1 MMDLNKL
8 FLSLFVMLLLFNFYS
23 FAQDK
28 DLQEIESDFYFDAIV
43 FKSNKEPLNRIDVY
57 TLIPYQR
64 LEFTKINNQFVAK
77 YELII
82 NISDSNYRKV
92 ESKKISHSVLAQ
104 DYSVSQGGSGEFAYH
119 QSVFYLNNGK
129 YNIEVILYDLKSN
142 RQFKKNRIINSV
154 NFSDFNL
161 ALSGILLVSS
171 IEEKEKK
178 FIITPHIS
186 DNVSDI
192 YQGFFAFFEVYNKVA
207 KDTLDFIY
215 QLLDKNSNLKFQSPK
230 IQRLIDYGS
239 NQTYLRISLPK
250 DLKQGSY
257 ILRVIALKRTFSDLV
272 NPSDYLAAAERSIKF
287 FPSFAGVI
295 LKDLNKSIKQLRYVA
310 NQSDYE
316 YIESAPTTEEKQK
329 RFEEFWKKIDPS
341 PNTDRNEAFE
351 EYYARIDYAN
361 KNFRSYNEGWL
372 TDKGMVYIIFGP
384 PYDIQ
389 TATNYND
396 GRIYEK
402 WIYSDNRQFIFVDN
416 TGFGDFRLYS
426 PLTVTEKYR
435 YRR

>member
-1 MMDLNKL
+1 MKRLNFFSKL
-8 FLSLFVMLLLFNFYS
+8 FIILIFISTCIYAEDRDVP
-23 FAQDK
+23 DT
-28 DLQEIESDFYFDAIV
+28 ESDFYFDAVV
-43 FKSNKEPLNRIDVY
+43 FKSKTTSLNRIDIFSI
-57 TLIPYQR
+57 IPYQR
-64 LEFTKINNQFVAK
+64 LEFIKLEQDFVAR

-82 NISDSNYRKV
+82 NISDSNYKKID
-92 ESKKISHSVLAQ
+92 SKKIQKQLIAK
-104 DYSVSQGGSGEFAYH
+104 DYSSSQGGAGEFDYN
-119 QSVFYLNNGK
+119 QSIFNLSEGK
-129 YNIEVILYDLKSN
+129 YNIEVILSDLNSK
-142 RQFKKNRIINSV
+142 RQFRKNRIINSV
-154 NFSDFNL
+154 NFSNFNFS
-161 ALSGILLVSS
+161 LSGILLVSS
-171 IEEKEKK
+171 IEEKEGK

-192 YQGFFAFFEVYNKVA
+192 YQGFFVFFEVYNKNQ
-207 KDTLDFIY
+207 KDTFDFVY
-215 QLLDKNSNLKFQSPK
+215 QIFDKNSNLKFTSSK
-230 IQRLIDYGS
+230 LQRFIDTGT
-239 NQTYLRISLPK
+239 NQIYLSIALPK
-250 DLKQGSY
+250 DFKQGSY
-257 ILRVIALKRTFSDLV
+257 ILRILAMKHVDSENLSST
-272 NPSDYLAAAERSIKF
+272 DYLAATERSIKF

-310 NQSDYE
+310 NQSEYE
-316 YIESAPTTEEKQK
+316 YIESAPTLEEKQK
-329 RFEEFWKKIDPS
+329 RFEDFWKKLDPTV
-341 PNTDRNEAFE
+341 NTDRNEAFE

-396 GRIYEK
+396 GRVYEK
-402 WIYSDNRQFIFVDN
+402 WRYSDNRQFIFVDN